1 MATYSE
7 SLEISAESD
16 VKDIDKAVDSL
27 GGMSD
32 ALDDVETS
40 GSRAETGSDKATGGF
55 GRMGEMLR
63 NGLTALSGFAA
74 GIGLVT
80 VALAGVDQV
89 LAWDSALGKF
99 QAQTGATNAE
109 LAEYRDI
116 AQEVF
121 TSGWG
126 DSIDTVVSSMSQVER
141 ITGAS
146 GAELENLTTNALI
159 LSDVFDADVAES
171 TRTANT
177 LMEKFGIDGEKAFD
191 LITTGFQTTGDP
203 AGDLLDTLNEYAG
216 NFEQMGFTAEE
227 SLAILNS
234 GLEAGAF
241 NTDVVGDA
249 LREFNIRLTDGTSAD
264 AIGTLTKNTQD
275 LFAAFQ
281 DGDATAADVFDSVLE
296 DLNAIEDPIERNAAG
311 VAIFGTQ
318 WEDLGEDA
326 ILALDSTA
334 EALGEVDGATDAAG
348 DAMQSGLAPAV
359 ERLKRTGLTLL
370 ANFLTPFIT
379 QLADKLVPVMED
391 VSAWLESEGEPAFT
405 LFFETLGDGAEVVEN
420 VTNAIVDGLGGSEAI
435 LNAASEGFETLSEGI
450 GDAAEFIGDLSPE
463 SLLLIAMALGI
474 MVGPAVIAGIAA
486 VVVGLGGM
494 AAGALAT
501 MAAFWPLLAVM
512 ALVVAYETNF
522 GGLKDAVT
530 QTGDAI
536 REGDVAGAFQGIA
549 NALIA
554 IPKGLAQELL
564 DIAGVEIN
572 VDEGLKAWSGVWD
585 LAKIAVDALPGAI
598 DTLIEKA
605 TGIDVPEGLKSWG
618 GVFDNAKTAVNAL
631 PGAIDGLV
639 ESTNGVGITDGLR
652 SWGGVWDLAKTAISA
667 IPGFIDG
674 VIEST
679 TGISVSEGITGVKD
693 AFGAIRDAVGEVPQ
707 KIQNIVEMMQTVSV
721 PDTITLLKD
730 TFNTLKDDIRA
741 VPGAIVSIIENLGML
756 TIPDA
761 LNLFST
767 IFTTVAG
774 AVGGI
779 PGNIFA
785 IGENMKNIKVPEAL
799 SSLQSIWSAIE
810 GSTKALPD
818 FIDAFIQVLD
828 RIKVPTAL
836 EQIANL
842 IAEIKSGPGGIVDKA
857 IEIMGFGGNASG
869 GLMGSGEVSWVG
881 ERGPELFVAP
891 SAGRIVANHQLGSMT
906 AGSGGGGGMPSAVA
920 VPISLMLDGRV
931 LFDTVETVRLQ
942 TSPG

>member
-27 GGMSD
+27 GSMSD

-89 LAWDSALGKF
+89 FAWDSALGKF
-99 QAQTGATNAE
+99 QAQTGETNAE

-116 AQEVF
+116 AQDVF

-126 DSIDTVVSSMSQVER
+126 DSIDTVVGSMSQVER

-146 GAELENLTTNALI
+146 GAELENITTNALI

-348 DAMQSGLAPAV
+348 DAMQSGLAPAW

-405 LFFETLGDGAEVVEN
+405 LFFETLGEGVE
-420 VTNAIVDGLGGSEAI
+420 TAGDIADTI
-435 LNAASEGFETLSEGI
+435 EGVLDPIIDFTKK
-450 GDAAEFIGDLSPE
+450 LSPE
-463 SLLLIAMALGI
+463 SWAFIITALGFI
-474 MVGPAVIAGIAA
+474 AGPLINAGIAA
-486 VVVGLGGM
+486 LVVALSGM
-494 AAGALAT
+494 AAAAWASASAFIASAAAMFIAFLPAMLAI
-501 MAAFWPLLAVM
+501 AAVM

-598 DTLIEKA
+598 DALIEKA

-741 VPGAIVSIIENLGML
+741 VPGAIVSIVENLGML

-857 IEIMGFGGNASG
+857 IEIMGFDGNASG

-906 AGSGGGGGMPSAVA
+906 AGGGGGGGMPSAVA